1 MPMDYSKL
9 IGRIIEKFG
18 SRTAF
23 AEAMGMKTEALSRRL
38 NNKANFQTEEYIK
51 ASELLDIQP
60 KEFYVY
66 FFTPKLRKIEVS

>member
-9 IGRIIEKFG
+9 IGRIVEKFG

-23 AEAMGMKTEALSRRL
+23 AEAMGMKSEALSRRL
-38 NNKANFQTEEYIK
+38 NNRASFQTDEYIR
-51 ASELLDIQP
+51 ACELLDINP
-60 KEFYVY
+60 KEMHQY